1 MDHIRAI
8 YEPIYGLIG
17 YVLLFPRS
25 VYSVCPRA
33 QASGV
38 TTQTSALTPATA
50 KASAL
55 ECRSRGMQPASSSAP
70 GNITMAIALPAVLA
84 DVVEHQID
92 PAIAAEPVLPGA
104 GADDVA
110 LDAELAFNLAAAEHP
125 EALALV
131 VGANAGAG
139 ETPAAEADP
148 QPAPQLSERAKRAK
162 RAFGALSMS
171 HQSLSKTMMAH
182 VMTMM
187 AQAQTSSS
195 SAPPMQI
202 EDGLAEVAEEPD
214 DTIAVMQPDDTV
226 SEPE

>member
-1 MDHIRAI
+1 MN
-8 YEPIYGLIG
+8 PYGLIG

-55 ECRSRGMQPASSSAP
+55 ERRSRGMQPASSSAP

-84 DVVEHQID
+84 DVVEHPID

-148 QPAPQLSERAKRAK
+148 QPAPQHSERAK

-214 DTIAVMQPDDTV
+214 DTIAVTQPDDTV